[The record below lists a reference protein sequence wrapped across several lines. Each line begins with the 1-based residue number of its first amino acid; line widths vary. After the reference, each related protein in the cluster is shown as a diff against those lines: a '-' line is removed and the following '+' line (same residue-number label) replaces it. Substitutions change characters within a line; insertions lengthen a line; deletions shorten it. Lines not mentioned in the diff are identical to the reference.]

1 MLENLYGCRFE
12 SARLKLEL
20 LLAESSLQ
28 WVNLEDA
35 IGSPSVMRCLHS
47 DIGDHAPVSN
57 VTGNHWQN
65 SNVAVNPM
73 VNWFRCSFVLPVQ
86 GVITRSNGSHPARR
100 RIALFSSLG
109 RIKAAWQIH
118 CSGTFSIESDIP
130 SPADH
135 TRDFSD
141 NHPYLTLLA
150 VRCQILPGCRW
161 NEGCL
166 MLRCLGLR

>member
-86 GVITRSNGSHPARR
+86 DYEDRCDHAVKRLASCTQENCT
-100 RIALFSSLG
+100 LFQLG
-109 RIKAAWQIH
+109 THQ
-118 CSGTFSIESDIP
+118 GG
-130 SPADH
+130 
-135 TRDFSD
+135 
-141 NHPYLTLLA
+141 LA
-150 VRCQILPGCRW
+150 NPL
-161 NEGCL
+161 
-166 MLRCLGLR
+166 